1 MACCSS
7 KPAGNYYRYP
17 LKQNRNSNIEII
29 FHLEL
34 KVIMNSMIYFD
45 ISRQGDPSKIL
56 YFIPTTFRKDVQHIH
71 ETKHYGCRCA
81 RLEILHDPSEFVWLS
96 QQIAPSTYWT
106 SLLDSSGPPIE
117 PISHAPTFRHYSAPH
132 PSLGTMLP
140 LSSVLRWGLP
150 IATLLYHL
158 WRLA

>member
-56 YFIPTTFRKDVQHIH
+56 CFIPTTFRKDVQYMKRSTMGADVPDLKFYMIH
-71 ETKHYGCRCA
+71 PNLYG
-81 RLEILHDPSEFVWLS
+81 
-96 QQIAPSTYWT
+96 
-106 SLLDSSGPPIE
+106 
-117 PISHAPTFRHYSAPH
+117 
-132 PSLGTMLP
+132 
-140 LSSVLRWGLP
+140 
-150 IATLLYHL
+150 
-158 WRLA
+158 